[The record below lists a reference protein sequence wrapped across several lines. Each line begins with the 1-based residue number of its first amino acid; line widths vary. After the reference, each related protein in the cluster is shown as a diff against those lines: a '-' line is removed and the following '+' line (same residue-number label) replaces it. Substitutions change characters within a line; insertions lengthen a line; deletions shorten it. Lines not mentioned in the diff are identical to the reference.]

1 MGRDGGT
8 PSAVERARAPVTAS
22 GLELLDDAALDRAIG
37 AGDPVMIVRGG
48 AGPRRLELAP
58 SSMPGGGLGL
68 LPGGSRLLTVDPT
81 LMGGPMPGVSG
92 GAGNPFAPYLQGGS
106 SWSSGPSMSAAPS
119 PVHGG
124 GGDGPTWIQ
133 PSAAGVFHGGFGY
146 NNEPIAGS
154 AVRGTAML
162 GEVKLEQ
169 LDYGGK
175 GQVSALHLGVNG
187 EVADGHTLSLDARGL
202 TAQGQVSL
210 LSASGSA
217 AVVNGEAKYSGPYGT
232 SANVQGAW
240 LTANGNAG
248 LVGQREDGKWSYGPH
263 AEAGAAVWQAQGGLE
278 KSDPSS
284 RWDGA
289 IGIEGS
295 AASIKAGLGLTVVD
309 TDGDG
314 RYEIEG
320 KANGAFG
327 LGAGLMARV
336 EIPVGIE
343 EARYAAIQTGA
354 AIQETA
360 QGTVILAEQGAQAVG
375 EQAQRAG
382 QAISEAATQA
392 GAAIDETVRGTG
404 ILIQQG
410 IQGVQDTWNSYF
422 GASSTPAPSPA
433 GPKVAA
439 STASDPSGG
448 DPGGELAAVAAS
460 DTTAELGVETGAA
473 GGGYPGADI
482 NVAADTDASYAAATD
497 ASYAADTEA
506 SYAADTSYA
515 GDSSYAAATDTS
527 YAAAT
532 DASYAAD
539 TEASYAADTEASYA
553 ADTEASYADSSYA
566 GDAGYSDGGSSYSDG
581 GSSYSDGGSSYSDG
595 GSSYSDGGSSY
606 AGDTSAAG
614 SYAGDTGSAGSYAGD
629 TSYAGTY
636 AGADYGAGSNY
647 ASDYGG
653 GSYVA
658 SGSVDGTITYA

>member
-1 MGRDGGT
+1 MKQGRTGTDGRVGRDGGT
-8 PSAVERARAPVTAS
+8 PTAVERARAPVMAS

-175 GQVSALHLGVNG
+175 GQVSVLHLGVNG

-392 GAAIDETVRGTG
+392 GTAIDETVRGTG

-482 NVAADTDASYAAATD
+482 NVAADTDASYAADTEASYAVATD
-497 ASYAADTEA
+497 ASYAVAT
-506 SYAADTSYA
+506 SYAADA
-515 GDSSYAAATDTS
+515 DTS
-527 YAAAT
+527 F
-532 DASYAAD
+532 AAD

-553 ADTEASYADSSYA
+553 ADTEASYAADTSYAGDSSYA
-566 GDAGYSDGGSSYSDG
+566 GDAG
-581 GSSYSDGGSSYSDG
+581 YSDGGSSYSDG

-614 SYAGDTGSAGSYAGD
+614 SYAGDT
-629 TSYAGTY
+629 SYAGTY
-636 AGADYGAGSNY
+636 AGADYGAGSSY

-658 SGSVDGTITYA
+658 SGSADGTITYA